1 MGCVNPDGT
10 LSSQAESILKAL
22 VSPKELE
29 EVARETGLPL
39 YRVRSAVR
47 ELSGADLV
55 EEDRRHLSGHL
66 GRARARRMKAFSPRF
81 QVQMGRVALLRDMI
95 NWCVEQPVRGTRFE
109 PDDERMRALEAY
121 IYAQRRGK
129 SLEYGKH

>member
-22 VSPKELE
+22 VSPKDLE

-47 ELSGADLV
+47 ELTGADLV
-55 EEDRRHLSGHL
+55 EETGGSY
-66 GRARARRMKAFSPRF
+66 RATS
-81 QVQMGRVALLRDMI
+81 VG
-95 NWCVEQPVRGTRFE
+95 
-109 PDDERMRALEAY
+109 LEL
-121 IYAQRRGK
+121 I
-129 SLEYGKH
+129 E

>member
-22 VSPKELE
+22 VSPKDLE

-47 ELSGADLV
+47 ELAGADLV
-55 EEDRRHLSGHL
+55 EQTDGSF
-66 GRARARRMKAFSPRF
+66 RATSI
-81 QVQMGRVALLRDMI
+81 G
-95 NWCVEQPVRGTRFE
+95 
-109 PDDERMRALEAY
+109 LELIA
-121 IYAQRRGK
+121 
-129 SLEYGKH
+129 